1 MTASAQWTGYSP
13 EEMRRQYVVREV
25 VPDAMSYLE
34 RWRQQSAPVR
44 ADYADHLDIAYG
56 PHPAETLDVL
66 RSRTLAAKAP
76 VQILIHGGYWRAL
89 HKDEFA
95 FVAIPALEVGVLNVV
110 VNYELC
116 PLIAFDGLVDQ
127 CRRAFRWTVE
137 NIAAFGGNPDN
148 IYLAGHSAGAHLAA
162 MMLATDW
169 RSELRGR
176 FTVRGVCAISGLYD
190 LAPLPHTPLQSDLRL
205 TTEQIDLCSPILLPP
220 HVTSPMLLSWG
231 TLETPEF
238 IRQTGEYGAHCE
250 ASGLNV
256 ALRPLE
262 SRHHYSALDALAEPD
277 HPLCREWVSTMT
289 TG

>member
-1 MTASAQWTGYSP
+1 MTASAQWTTYSP
-13 EEMRRQYVVREV
+13 EEMRCQYVVREV

-34 RWRQQSAPVR
+34 RWRQESAPVR
-44 ADYADHLDIAYG
+44 AGYADHLDIAYG
-56 PHPAETLDVL
+56 PGPAETLDVL
-66 RSRTLAAKAP
+66 RPRAPAARSP

-95 FVAIPALEVGVLNVV
+95 FVAAPALEAGVLNVV
-110 VNYELC
+110 VNYALC
-116 PLIAFDGLVDQ
+116 PSIAFDGLVDQ

-169 RSELRGR
+169 RGELRDC
-176 FTVRGVCAISGLYD
+176 FTVRGVCAISGIYD
-190 LAPLPHTPLQSDLRL
+190 LGPLPHTPVQSDLRL
-205 TTEQIDLCSPILLPP
+205 TREEVRLYSPVLLPLQ
-220 HVTSPMLLSWG
+220 VNSPLLLAWG
-231 TLETPEF
+231 ALETPEF
-238 IRQTGEYGAHCE
+238 IRQTGEYAAHCE
-250 ASGLNV
+250 ASRLNV

-262 SRHHYSALDALAEPD
+262 NRHHYSALDALAEPD
-277 HPLCREWVSTMT
+277 HPLCREWVSSMT